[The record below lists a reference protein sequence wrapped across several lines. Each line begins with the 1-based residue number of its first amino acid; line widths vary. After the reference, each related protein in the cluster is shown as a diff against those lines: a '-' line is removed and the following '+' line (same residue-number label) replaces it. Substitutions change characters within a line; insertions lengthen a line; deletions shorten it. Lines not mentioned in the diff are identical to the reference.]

1 MVSSRNRRIG
11 ISILSAAVLACAA
24 IGLHDLAIGKA
35 REDPFMTL
43 GPASE
48 VIVVVLL
55 GFLVL
60 LACRHL
66 VMLGLAAH
74 DHWTQRARAAPAGSA
89 AAPVPF
95 VSIIVPAFNEAP
107 MIRNVLESLLAIEY
121 ARFEVIVVDDGST
134 DQTFLRALPF
144 QRRRPDVEYRVL
156 AKGNGGKFD
165 ALNHGIA
172 RARGEIILCIDGDSI
187 LQPDALRHFLPH
199 FEDPRVGAVA
209 GNVRVANRGTVW
221 SALQALEYVIGLGL
235 IKRAQSAARVVTI
248 VPGPVGAFRKTA
260 LSQVNGYDGDTFAE
274 DFDLTVKLLS
284 AGWHVLYEPRAVALT
299 EAPERT
305 LELFRQRYRW
315 TRGSLQVLLKRK
327 HGLLTPFRSPLR
339 FIGLWYLAFEYLAW
353 PALHVAAQ
361 VLFVAGG
368 LVLGVHEL
376 MIFWWLQLIVL
387 ECAVATF
394 CVAVEDEHPA
404 LIAISPLFR
413 VFYLVVLDVARLF
426 ATVEE
431 FAHVRMSWDK
441 VSRLG
446 RFTLSNG

>member
-1 MVSSRNRRIG
+1 MVSSRARRIG
-11 ISILSAAVLACAA
+11 ASLLFAAALGCAAVS
-24 IGLHDLAIGKA
+24 LHRLAIGKA

-48 VIVVVLL
+48 VIVLVLL
-55 GFLVL
+55 GFLLL

-74 DHWTQRARAAPAGSA
+74 DHWTQRSRAAAASAGPVPA
-89 AAPVPF
+89 PF

-107 MIRNVLESLLAIEY
+107 MIRNVLESLLALEY
-121 ARFEVIVVDDGST
+121 ARFEVIVVDDGSS
-134 DQTFLRALPF
+134 DQTYLRALPF
-144 QRRRPDVEYRVL
+144 QRRRPEIEYRVL
-156 AKGNGGKFD
+156 TKSNGGKFD
-165 ALNHGIA
+165 ALNHGIS
-172 RARGEIILCIDGDSI
+172 RARGEIVVCIDGDSI
-187 LQPDALRHFLPH
+187 LQPDALRHFVAH

-248 VPGPVGAFRKTA
+248 VPGPLGAFRKRA
-260 LSQVNGYDGDTFAE
+260 LAQVRGYDGDTFAE

-284 AGWHVLYEPRAVALT
+284 AGWHVLYEPRAIALT

-305 LELFRQRYRW
+305 LDLLRQRYRW

-327 HGLLTPFRSPLR
+327 RGLVEPRAPLR
-339 FIGLWYLAFEYLAW
+339 FIALWYLTFEYLAW

-368 LVLGVHEL
+368 LLLGVHEL

-387 ECAVATF
+387 ESAIAAF
-394 CVAVEDEHPA
+394 CVAVEDEHPG
-404 LIAISPLFR
+404 LIALSPLFR
-413 VFYLVVLDVARLF
+413 VFYLVLLDLARLL
-426 ATVEE
+426 ASIEE
-431 FAHVRMSWDK
+431 FTQVTMSWDK
-441 VSRLG
+441 LSRLG